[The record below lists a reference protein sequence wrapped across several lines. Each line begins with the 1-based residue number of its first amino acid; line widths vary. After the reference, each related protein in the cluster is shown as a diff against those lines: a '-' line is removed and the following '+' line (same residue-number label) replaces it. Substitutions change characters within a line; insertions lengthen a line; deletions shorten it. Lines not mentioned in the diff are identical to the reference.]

1 MWIGLL
7 YSVICLGAKFQGT
20 YEESRH
26 QQSPSKYQ
34 ATDYMLLVQEWK
46 EKTVQCLLAGNYT
59 KPVRYCIE
67 TLLLYFMAEHLH
79 HAEGNFG
86 NWLLMGQIIR
96 IAMRIG
102 LHRDPSH
109 TSQITVFEGEIRRR
123 IWTAIVQIDLTSSCQ
138 MGLPNM
144 IRKSQY
150 DTREPLNLLD
160 EDLDQMMTQLPR
172 PRPDS
177 FVTPVLYL
185 CMRHKI
191 LSVFAKILDISTSVE
206 PSTYSTTCE
215 LDNELLEV
223 RAAIPPGLQ
232 LSPQASPDRESTD
245 LSMHRIYLDIVYQHA
260 RCMLHRKYLVP
271 ARTNTLFAKSR
282 TICIE
287 AALALLYHQQ
297 ALNRETKPG
306 GQFEMRKWKLSSY
319 LDHGLLLG
327 AMVLCVDLNL
337 DLQGQL
343 NEEDSLQSTD
353 RIKII
358 EALRGAQDILL
369 QSWDSSSDSRKGATT
384 IGIIL
389 GKFGIASHSSLNGNL
404 GSTPVA
410 ANSPTWCMEE
420 FISRFPQGQNWARLN
435 QSFDSKS
442 HSASDQE

>member
-7 YSVICLGAKFQGT
+7 YSVICLGARFQGT

-26 QQSPSKYQ
+26 QQSPSTYQ
-34 ATDYMLLVQEWK
+34 AIDYMLLVQECK
-46 EKTVQCLLAGNYT
+46 EKTVQCLLAGNYM

-67 TLLLYFMAEHLH
+67 TLLLYYMAEHLH
-79 HAEGNFG
+79 HADGNFG
-86 NWLLMGQIIR
+86 NWLLIGQIIR

-109 TSQITVFEGEIRRR
+109 TSQITIFEGEIRRR

-160 EDLDQMMTQLPR
+160 EDLDQMMTQLPL

-185 CMRHKI
+185 CIRNRI
-191 LSVFAKILDISTSVE
+191 LSVFAKILDITTSIE
-206 PSTYSTTCE
+206 SSTYSTTCE
-215 LDNELLEV
+215 LDDELLDV

-232 LSPQASPDRESTD
+232 LLPQTSPDRESTD
-245 LSMHRIYLDIVYQHA
+245 VSMHRIYLDIVYQHA

-271 ARTNTLFAKSR
+271 GRTNVLFAKSR
-282 TICIE
+282 PICIE
-287 AALALLYHQQ
+287 AALALLHHQQ
-297 ALNRETKPG
+297 TLNRETKPG

-337 DLQGQL
+337 DLQGNL
-343 NEEDSLQSTD
+343 NEEDPLQNMD
-353 RIKII
+353 RTKII
-358 EALRGAQDILL
+358 EALREAQDILL
-369 QSWDSSSDSRKGATT
+369 QSWESSSNSRKGSTA
-384 IGIIL
+384 IAIIL
-389 GKFGIASHSSLNGNL
+389 GKFGVASHLSLDGNL
-404 GSTPVA
+404 GSATIA
-410 ANSPTWCMEE
+410 ALSPSWCLEE
-420 FISRFPQGQNWARLN
+420 FISRFPQGHAWA
-435 QSFDSKS
+435 S
-442 HSASDQE
+442 

>member
-7 YSVICLGAKFQGT
+7 YAVICLGAKSQGT

-26 QQSPSKYQ
+26 RESPFKHQ
-34 ATDYMLLVQEWK
+34 AIDYMLLVRECK
-46 EKTVQCLLAGNYT
+46 EKTVQCLLVGNYT

-67 TLLLYFMAEHLH
+67 TLLLYFMVEHLH
-79 HAEGNFG
+79 YADGNFG
-86 NWLLMGQIIR
+86 NWLLMGQIVR

-109 TSQITVFEGEIRRR
+109 TSQITVFDGEIRRR
-123 IWTAIVQIDLTSSCQ
+123 IWTAIVQTDLTTSCQ

-160 EDLDQMMTQLPR
+160 EDLDQMMTQLPP

-177 FVTPVLYL
+177 FVTPTLYL
-185 CMRHKI
+185 CMRNRI
-191 LSVFAKILDISTSVE
+191 LAVLAKVLDITTSIE

-215 LDNELLEV
+215 LDDELLEV

-232 LSPQASPDRESTD
+232 LLSHNAPDIESTD
-245 LSMHRIYLDIVYQHA
+245 VRMHRIYLDIVFQHA

-271 ARTNTLFAKSR
+271 ARTNMLFAKSR
-282 TICIE
+282 RICIE
-287 AALALLYHQQ
+287 AALALLHHQET
-297 ALNRETKPG
+297 LNRETKPG

-337 DLQGQL
+337 DLQ
-343 NEEDSLQSTD
+343 EESHDEDLLQNPD
-353 RIKII
+353 RIKIL
-358 EALRGAQDILL
+358 EALRVAQDILL
-369 QSWDSSSDSRKGATT
+369 QSWDSSSDSRKGYTA

-389 GKFGIASHSSLNGNL
+389 GKFGITDNSSLSGDP
-404 GSTPVA
+404 SSATH
-410 ANSPTWCMEE
+410 SPLWSVEE
-420 FISRFPQGQNWARLN
+420 FVSRFPQGQAWASSC
-435 QSFDSKS
+435 Q
-442 HSASDQE
+442 